1 MKKTLWIIASA
12 AAVILL
18 GTYLI
23 ANTLGREQAAQAE
36 ESDIPKLVEDIS
48 TGRAKPQS
56 ASINAA
62 TLTVKEA
69 DGQKV
74 TYDLPEDKFFLS
86 IAPYV
91 EQTHPCEIHS
101 LTGCQGEMANEQFSV
116 TIHDSEGN
124 TLMKDEVLK
133 SGANGF
139 MDFWV
144 PRDRTYLIRIVH
156 GGKVAETQLST
167 YKTDQTCITTMQLI

>member
-1 MKKTLWIIASA
+1 MKKSLWIIASVVF
-12 AAVILL
+12 VIVL

-23 ANTLGREQAAQAE
+23 ANTSGQNKTEQADAP
-36 ESDIPKLVEDIS
+36 DIRKLVEDIS
-48 TGRAKPQS
+48 TGRETPQS
-56 ASINAA
+56 ASISAT
-62 TLTVKEA
+62 TLTVKDARNQET
-69 DGQKV
+69 
-74 TYDLPEDKFFLS
+74 TYDLPEDEFFLS

-101 LTGCQGEMANEQFSV
+101 LTGCQGEMANEEFSV

-144 PRDRTYLIRIVH
+144 PRDRTYLIRMVQD
-156 GGKVAETQLST
+156 GKVAETQLST
-167 YKTDQTCITTMQLI
+167 YQTDQTCITTMQLM